1 MTTENIADIN
11 REIDSVS
18 QEPENIEVVCDPE
31 TGQFV
36 EFHRETQEAPK
47 TA

>member
-11 REIDSVS
+11 REIDAVS
-18 QEPENIEVVCDPE
+18 QVPENIEVVCDPN
-31 TGQFV
+31 TGQLV
-36 EFHRETQEAPK
+36 EFHREIQEEPK